1 MIAPRTTALIVA
13 MALVGA
19 APTAINAFADNV
31 QVVNQ
36 EDNDDVKQKNK
47 AKIDQES
54 GQANIQGIG
63 VLSPQT
69 NANTQTGVIAQSNTN
84 NDNDAQ
90 IAVAS
95 IDDRDACGIL
105 IAFGIDC

>member
-19 APTAINAFADNV
+19 APAAINAFADNV

-36 EDNDDVKQKNK
+36 EDNDKVKQKND
-47 AKIDQES
+47 ADVTQ
-54 GQANIQGIG
+54 GAANIQGVG

-69 NANTQTGVIAQSNTN
+69 NTQTAVVAQSNTN

>member
-1 MIAPRTTALIVA
+1 MIAPKMIAIMAAIV
-13 MALVGA
+13 LVGT
-19 APTAINAFADNV
+19 APAAINVFADNV

-36 EDNDDVKQKNK
+36 EDNDDF
-47 AKIDQES
+47 

-69 NANTQTGVIAQSNTN
+69 NTV

-95 IDDRDACGIL
+95 IDDRDACGTQV
-105 IAFGIDC
+105 AFGIDC